1 MSTQKIH
8 VSTKIQRDIQTIWN
22 AWTQPEH
29 VIHWNFASDT
39 WHCPKAS
46 NDLQVGGKFSYT
58 MASKDGEMSF
68 DFEGVYNEVIPEQ
81 KIAYAMSD
89 GRQVEIHFTKVA
101 DGILVEEIF
110 DPEQMNPL
118 DLQQAGWQAILNQ
131 FTKYTEGL

>member
-8 VSTKIQRDIQTIWN
+8 VSTKIQRDIHTIWN

-89 GRQVEIHFTKVA
+89 GRQVEIHFTKEA

-131 FTKYTEGL
+131 FAKYTEGL